1 MAVDIVP
8 RNATG
13 AALGVV
19 GMASYI
25 AAGLQDVISGTLIEN
40 FKVVSDG
47 VVTYDFLPVSILWI
61 GASILSFVL
70 ALFGIIMFY
79 YRQKKLIRFYVSAF
93 FVCICMRLF
102 TGRGFIRFFC
112 RV

>member
-1 MAVDIVP
+1 MLICFFGGGLMAVDIVP

-47 VVTYDFLPVSILWI
+47 VVTYDFFTGFYFLDSFDFII
-61 GASILSFVL
+61 RFSFVR
-70 ALFGIIMFY
+70 ME
-79 YRQKKLIRFYVSAF
+79 
-93 FVCICMRLF
+93 C
-102 TGRGFIRFFC
+102 
-112 RV
+112 